1 MLLHMIILVFFLF
14 IVVLVCVFFAFCCIL
29 RAAMLI
35 CLFFFFHVS
44 ATTEIYTYLHALSL
58 LDALPFS
65 APAAD
70 AATNEAAAL
79 EAPGAGTGD
88 ANAEHGAAETGG
100 QTAPVAPTTT
110 R

>member
-1 MLLHMIILVFFLF
+1 MTFAGLGNPEDRANII
-14 IVVLVCVFFAFCCIL
+14 AYMN
-29 RAAMLI
+29 AQG
-35 CLFFFFHVS
+35 S
-44 ATTEIYTYLHALSL
+44 N
-58 LDALPFS
+58 LPLPTPEA

-70 AATNEAAAL
+70 AATNEAAAP

-110 R
+110 RSTPQKNPARIRSEDSRGGKAGVSTGRFRG